1 MELHEAV
8 RRRKSVRSF
17 RSTPVPDDV
26 LRRVLEAA
34 RLAPSAR
41 NDQEWRYVI
50 VRDRE
55 TIERVSRAAP
65 GQDFIAEAPVL
76 IVCCAETD
84 RRLMSCGHYAYAID
98 SAISIDHLT
107 LGATAEGL
115 GTCWIGG
122 FDPSAV
128 RPILGIPDSIEVV
141 ELLPLGYPTDD
152 SIVEKKRKPIEEI
165 AYYERW
171 KKISGG

>member
-1 MELHEAV
+1 MELYEVV

-17 RSTPVPDDV
+17 KTTPVPDDV
-26 LRRVLEAA
+26 LERVLDAA

-50 VRDRE
+50 LRNRDSIR
-55 TIERVSRAAP
+55 RVSKAAS
-65 GQDFIAEAPVL
+65 DHRFIDEAPVL

-98 SAISIDHLT
+98 AAISIDHLT
-107 LGATAEGL
+107 LAATAEGL

-122 FDPSAV
+122 FNPSAV
-128 RPILGIPDSIEVV
+128 RPILGIPDSIEIV
-141 ELLPLGYPTDD
+141 ELLPLGYPMDD
-152 SIVEKKRKPIEEI
+152 SIVEKNRKSLEEI
-165 AYYERW
+165 VFYDRW
-171 KKISGG
+171 TKP